1 MVFLTAD
8 MEHLSKKHVHMLTS
22 VNAFAQKYKN
32 LSLAAC
38 STLNTSKYQNMNIGI
53 FSAKVNRLPPLQE
66 MAKES
71 K

>member
-1 MVFLTAD
+1 

-22 VNAFAQKYKN
+22 LNTFTQKYKN
-32 LSLAAC
+32 LSLGAC

-53 FSAKVNRLPPLQE
+53 FSAKVNRLPSLQE
-66 MAKES
+66 MTKES